1 MWKTARPQQPDP
13 SKRKAL
19 PLSVSND
26 TQTERQAAVY
36 RLYGA
41 DGSLLYVGSSYNPE
55 RRYRDH
61 YRKPWWPLVVRRV
74 EEWHPS
80 KDDAYAAEMKA
91 IAAERPVH
99 NHMGTPQY
107 VPPSEKAAA
116 QRSHLSGE
124 LTVKEIMAKHGVS
137 RQSLHTYR
145 QDPTFPLPVS
155 RPGTGGLRWREDELA
170 AWFAANP
177 KQQGK
182 KRDQFVSHQQGDPV
196 TTTTARDRLLEAL
209 KSPGLVGLDEEDAA
223 ELVTA
228 YRAAVLREAADKIDE
243 SETLRDLTDD
253 HMHDVNAAANEL
265 RRMASGE

>member
-1 MWKTARPQQPDP
+1 M
-13 SKRKAL
+13 
-19 PLSVSND
+19 SVSND
-26 TQTERQAAVY
+26 TNTERQAALY
-36 RLYGA
+36 RLYAA
-41 DGSLLYVGSSYNPE
+41 DGSLLYIGSSYNPQ

-61 YRKPWWPLVVRRV
+61 YRKPWWPTVVRRV

-91 IAAERPVH
+91 IAAERPAY

-116 QRSHLSGE
+116 RRNHLSGE
-124 LTVKEIMAKHGVS
+124 LTVKEIMAKHGIS

-145 QDPTFPLPVS
+145 QESSFPLPVS

-182 KRDQFVSHQQGDPV
+182 KRDQFVSHQQGEPV
-196 TTTTARDRLLEAL
+196 TTTTDTRKDLYAFAMQGKEHSPDKSERASEKIEAF
-209 KSPGLVGLDEEDAA
+209 
-223 ELVTA
+223 
-228 YRAAVLREAADKIDE
+228 RATVLREAAAFVEELVADGE
-243 SETLRDLTDD
+243 
-253 HMHDVNAAANEL
+253 HDPDCLVSEL
-265 RRMASGE
+265 RHLAAKRPEAQDG